1 MKKILVTGANGQLG
15 NSLRLELASDPEL
28 EVVYTDVD
36 ELDITNREAV
46 QRFISDGKFD
56 IIINCAAYTA
66 VDKAE
71 ANELAAAR
79 LNTQAIGYIAET
91 AARHKVKVIH
101 ISTDYVFSGEHY
113 RPYRENDEPFPQ
125 TIYGRT
131 KLEGEAVLTSFCP
144 EAIIIR
150 TAWLYS
156 QFGNNFVLTMLRR
169 AKENNELRV
178 VADQIG
184 TPTFAGDLASII
196 HTILNNPKWLPGIY
210 HFSNEGVAS
219 WYDFTKSIMRLS
231 NNSRIKV
238 TPIETREY
246 PTPTRRPHYSV
257 LGKKKIKQTFNV
269 TIPYWEES
277 LEKCLELINQ

>member
-210 HFSNEGVAS
+210 HFTNEGVAS
-219 WYDFTKSIMRLS
+219 WYDFTKSIMRLN

-277 LEKCLELINQ
+277 LEKCLKLINQ